1 MTKVLPVSHWKKEEP
16 PERECFSDEDSDEED
31 SYYEEIMIP
40 KKSRQRENSERT
52 KPQVRSA
59 SNQTQ
64 NPNCASKEISAAG
77 NTKQPSTKKGG
88 SGLAAIR
95 S

>member
-1 MTKVLPVSHWKKEEP
+1 MKKVLPLDRWKKEEP

-31 SYYEEIMIP
+31 SDYEEIVIARR
-40 KKSRQRENSERT
+40 SRQRESSERT

-64 NPNCASKEISAAG
+64 NLNFVANFVSQRK
-77 NTKQPSTKKGG
+77 
-88 SGLAAIR
+88 
-95 S
+95 